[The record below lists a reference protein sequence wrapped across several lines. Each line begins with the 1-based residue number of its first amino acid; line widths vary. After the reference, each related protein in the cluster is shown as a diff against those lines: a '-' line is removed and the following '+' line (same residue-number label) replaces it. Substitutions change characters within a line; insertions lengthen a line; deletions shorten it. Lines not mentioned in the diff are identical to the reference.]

1 MAKFALNNLTVE
13 VHPSFFL
20 LMAFGIY
27 MGSGIFVAFS
37 ALFSFSHEL
46 VHGAVAKLLGY
57 HPEKIS
63 FGLFGGVLHLRN
75 GFINPIDEL
84 AIHLSGPFFNLI
96 MASIFYTILQNKHF
110 ITQKV
115 FFLEVGSLE
124 TFITPLMLA
133 NLVICFFNILPFYP
147 LDGGKVILIY
157 LAFFLGYGVAEK
169 LSNIFSV
176 IFSIFLFFL
185 GVYLVQ
191 YNPMNSIICA
201 LAINLFMAAKQ
212 TRSFIFFK
220 VSREMEKDRNG
231 RGANDKKKSLWKGRQ
246 RTENSQMVVYTEDQR
261 AMKVIESYKPW
272 DNNVFTII
280 SSSGAYRGQLTED
293 ELLDGIYHCGI
304 YADFDSLLTY
314 KKQKSE

>member
-1 MAKFALNNLTVE
+1 MLKFTLFKLTVE

-20 LMAFGIY
+20 LMGLGIY
-27 MGSGIFVAFS
+27 LGSGIFVAFS
-37 ALFSFSHEL
+37 ALFSFCHEL
-46 VHGAVAKLLGY
+46 VHGGVAKLLGY

-96 MASIFYTILQNKHF
+96 MASFFYMILQYKHF
-110 ITQKV
+110 FANKFGLVDID
-115 FFLEVGSLE
+115 FLE

-147 LDGGKVILIY
+147 LDGGKVILVY

-169 LSNIFSV
+169 ISNFFSL

-201 LAINLFMAAKQ
+201 LAINLFMVSRQ
-212 TRSFIFFK
+212 THSFLFFK
-220 VSREMEKDRNG
+220 VSREMEKDR
-231 RGANDKKKSLWKGRQ
+231 RGSGTKNRKGTSWKGRQ
-246 RTENSQMVVYTEDQR
+246 RAERSQMVVYTEDQR
-261 AMKVIESYKPW
+261 AMKVIESYRPW

-280 SSSGAYRGQLTED
+280 SDSGVYRGQLTED
-293 ELLDGIYHCGI
+293 ELLEGIYHCGI
-304 YADFDSLLTY
+304 YADFNSLLTF
-314 KKQKSE
+314 KREKT